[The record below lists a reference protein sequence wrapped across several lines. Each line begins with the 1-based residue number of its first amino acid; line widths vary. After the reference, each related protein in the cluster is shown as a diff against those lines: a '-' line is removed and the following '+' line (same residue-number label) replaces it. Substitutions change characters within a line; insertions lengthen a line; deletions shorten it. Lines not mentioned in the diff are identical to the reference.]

1 MGCAVCYAPAMNH
14 HAVADFT
21 LGFILNLARGMYA
34 FHRDMAKGKWNIK
47 IVRGV
52 SGATLG
58 VVGLGRIGKQV
69 ALRARAFGMKVI
81 AYDIKPDEVFG
92 HENGVRFVQLDEL
105 LTTSDIITLH
115 TPLND
120 ESRSLIDA
128 SALSRMKDGV
138 FIVNTSRGSVIDE
151 GALCAALESGK
162 VAGVGLDVFSEEPPK
177 HSSLLTHE
185 NVLSSPHIAGN
196 DAPAIEGLSRCAVD
210 NLLAIG
216 RGEWP
221 EGCINKD
228 GLKP

>member
-1 MGCAVCYAPAMNH
+1 MFQEYRKEIEWGGQKLV
-14 HAVADFT
+14 
-21 LGFILNLARGMYA
+21 
-34 FHRDMAKGKWNIK
+34 
-47 IVRGV
+47 
-52 SGATLG
+52 
-58 VVGLGRIGKQV
+58 
-69 ALRARAFGMKVI
+69 
-81 AYDIKPDEVFG
+81 
-92 HENGVRFVQLDEL
+92 
-105 LTTSDIITLH
+105 
-115 TPLND
+115 
-120 ESRSLIDA
+120 
-128 SALSRMKDGV
+128 
-138 FIVNTSRGSVIDE
+138 
-151 GALCAALESGK
+151 LESGK